1 MLLPWPW
8 YVTIDPV
15 DDGVNRSRVG
25 VVLDGVEVVVVD
37 SVVDDFGSTVPGNGG
52 AV

>member
-1 MLLPWPW
+1 M
-8 YVTIDPV
+8 
-15 DDGVNRSRVG
+15 
-25 VVLDGVEVVVVD
+25 VLDGVEVVVVD